1 MENACAAPER
11 LVEAALAA
19 SPRLPDALRRHLR
32 ECERCRLEIKGVRE
46 LAATLTRTA
55 ASSDPPSAACLD
67 DTALAAAIDG
77 VAGEERMEEIAHL
90 ASCSHCRARLAD
102 VIRLLH
108 DVDRAALEGA
118 LERPARFRIAGTLTA
133 TLVAATLAGVMLL
146 RPARPPEGMTGTPT
160 ADSQH
165 RESAI
170 TMTVAPRILAPGS
183 SAARGDSLAWTSVPY
198 ADRYRVT
205 VFDDEGTLVLDRET
219 PDTTLPMQP
228 ELTRSPGAV
237 FLWKVEART
246 GWDRW
251 VASEWREFTV
261 RTNDDGQ

>member
-11 LVEAALAA
+11 LAEAALVTA
-19 SPRLPDALRRHLR
+19 PHLPDALRRHLR
-32 ECERCRLEIKGVRE
+32 ECERCRLEVVRLRE
-46 LAATLTRTA
+46 LAATLTRIA

-77 VAGEERMEEIAHL
+77 VAGEERMEEVAHL

-108 DVDRAALEGA
+108 DVDRAALEGV
-118 LERPARFRIAGTLTA
+118 LERPARFRMAGALAA

-146 RPARPPEGMTGTPT
+146 RPARAPESMTGTPT
-160 ADSQH
+160 TDPQH

-170 TMTVAPRILAPGS
+170 TMTVAPRIVAPVS
-183 SAARGDSLAWTSVPY
+183 SAAAGDSLAWTSVPY

-205 VFDDEGTLVLDRET
+205 VFDDEGTLLLDRET
-219 PDTTLPMQP
+219 PDTTLPIQP
-228 ELTRSPGAV
+228 ELTRAAGAV
-237 FLWKVEART
+237 YLWKVEART